1 MKKFIM
7 IISSLLFF
15 NNANAQDLYL
25 RDFNDVIK
33 QEESVSNFVY
43 IFERCAG
50 LFASVGNR
58 FISSGRSDSKGL
70 GNKMMTIGTEF
81 NLAAVNIAKT
91 ENLNVT
97 IESSMRKAV
106 GIGKIYSDIMDDNH
120 NRTGNA
126 ISGQV
131 ASDQNLCITI
141 YKAIKGKK

>member
-1 MKKFIM
+1 MKKFIV
-7 IISSLLFF
+7 IISSLLFI

-70 GNKMMTIGTEF
+70 GNQMMTIGTEF

-91 ENLNVT
+91 QNLNVT

-106 GIGKIYSDIMDDNH
+106 GIGKIYSGIMDDNH

-126 ISGQV
+126 IIGQV
-131 ASDQNLCITI
+131 ASDQNICLTI

>member
-7 IISSLLFF
+7 IISSLLFN

-91 ENLNVT
+91 QNLNVT

-106 GIGKIYSDIMDDNH
+106 GIGKIYSGIMDDNH

-126 ISGQV
+126 IIGQV
-131 ASDQNLCITI
+131 ASDQNICLTI

>member
-7 IISSLLFF
+7 IISSLLFI

-91 ENLNVT
+91 QNLNVT

-106 GIGKIYSDIMDDNH
+106 GIGKIYSGIMDDNH

-126 ISGQV
+126 IIGQV
-131 ASDQNLCITI
+131 ASDQNICLTI

>member
-1 MKKFIM
+1 M

-33 QEESVSNFVY
+33 QQQSVSNFVY

-91 ENLNVT
+91 QNLNVT
-97 IESSMRKAV
+97 IELSMRKAV

>member
-7 IISSLLFF
+7 IISSLLFI

-43 IFERCAG
+43 IFFFFSG

-91 ENLNVT
+91 QNLNVT

-106 GIGKIYSDIMDDNH
+106 GIGKIYSGIMDDNH

-126 ISGQV
+126 IIGQV

>member
-1 MKKFIM
+1 M
-7 IISSLLFF
+7 IISSLLFI

-70 GNKMMTIGTEF
+70 GNQMMTIDTEF

-91 ENLNVT
+91 QNLNVT
-97 IESSMRKAV
+97 MS
-106 GIGKIYSDIMDDNH
+106 
-120 NRTGNA
+120 
-126 ISGQV
+126 Q
-131 ASDQNLCITI
+131 
-141 YKAIKGKK
+141 

>member
-1 MKKFIM
+1 MKKFIV
-7 IISSLLFF
+7 IISSLLFI

-91 ENLNVT
+91 QNLNVT

-106 GIGKIYSDIMDDNH
+106 GIGKIYSGIMDDNH

-126 ISGQV
+126 IIGQV
-131 ASDQNLCITI
+131 ASDQNICLTI

>member
-1 MKKFIM
+1 MKKFII
-7 IISSLLFF
+7 IISSLLFC

-91 ENLNVT
+91 QNLNVT

-126 ISGQV
+126 IIGQV

-141 YKAIKGKK
+141 YKTIKGKK

>member
-7 IISSLLFF
+7 IISSLLFI

-43 IFERCAG
+43 ILERCAG

-70 GNKMMTIGTEF
+70 GNQMMTIGTEF
-81 NLAAVNIAKT
+81 NLAAVNVAKT
-91 ENLNVT
+91 QNLNVT

-106 GIGKIYSDIMDDNH
+106 GIGKIYSGIMDDNH

-126 ISGQV
+126 LIGQV
-131 ASDQNLCITI
+131 ASDQNICLTI